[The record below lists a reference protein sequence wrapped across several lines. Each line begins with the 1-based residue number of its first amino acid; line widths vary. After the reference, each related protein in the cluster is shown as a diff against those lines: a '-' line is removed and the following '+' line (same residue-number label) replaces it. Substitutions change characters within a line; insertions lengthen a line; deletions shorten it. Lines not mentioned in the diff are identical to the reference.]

1 MHHNT
6 QFLYR
11 YLGVWAWVLMSKD
24 FAHWTISP
32 ACKMCFISCIIYV
45 HAIPSSV
52 PFLGLFFLVF
62 PVVLLVVQCVLAVQ
76 AVLLWAFITIAYF
89 HPPDSSPLY
98 TSFNSKHMHVNLL
111 WKTVDES
118 YFSQIGF
125 FFIAIPA
132 ALTAS
137 LCDFYSFCT

>member
-32 ACKMCFISCIIYV
+32 ACKMYYKLYYLCSCHSILCSL
-45 HAIPSSV
+45 P
-52 PFLGLFFLVF
+52 GLFFLVF